1 MLIFVYNLNY
11 YILFPYNK
19 QKLTSFEIDNCREK
33 NNDFCP
39 TPPLLELDNCW
50 QTSNELVILSEEFE
64 CFKWKNSSKPTHKY
78 FTPLLTLTYQAKDRV
93 VQLRKDS
100 FK

>member
-50 QTSNELVILSEEFE
+50 QTSNEHVILSEEFE

-78 FTPLLTLTYQAKDRV
+78 FTPLLTLTYQAKGRV